1 MNEKLQYASMLEI
14 PVNTCNI
21 TLQPLKKRKFR
32 KKKKTDT
39 EMVKNKLIEKVNTE
53 IQTEKIEENFENPV
67 DNLEVLPEE
76 NIERE
81 NYQTEY
87 SENKAKNKKKF
98 KFSVIGVQLTLI
110 GVLVATIFLTN
121 ALYADSGI
129 NVFLRSVFGSEQA
142 SVVDERTFDEFA
154 PVLSVGDSEVSLSDG
169 IMSFTGSG
177 SVYSPCDGTVSS
189 ITVNDD
195 GKYTI
200 EITHSTNFKTV
211 LSGIDYAYAGLD
223 QTVYGNIPV
232 GYVTESATMCFK
244 NQTGAVISDYQIVD
258 GSVVWA
264 V

>member
-1 MNEKLQYASMLEI
+1 MNRI
-14 PVNTCNI
+14 
-21 TLQPLKKRKFR
+21 
-32 KKKKTDT
+32 
-39 EMVKNKLIEKVNTE
+39 
-53 IQTEKIEENFENPV
+53 
-67 DNLEVLPEE
+67 
-76 NIERE
+76 
-81 NYQTEY
+81 
-87 SENKAKNKKKF
+87 KNKKKF

-129 NVFLRSVFGSEQA
+129 NVFLRSVFGNEQA

-154 PVLSVGDSEVSLSDG
+154 PVLSVGDSEVSLADG

-189 ITVNDD
+189 ITVNND

>member
-53 IQTEKIEENFENPV
+53 IQAEKIEENFENPV
-67 DNLEVLPEE
+67 DNLEVLPDE
-76 NIERE
+76 NIESE

-142 SVVDERTFDEFA
+142 SVVDERTFDEFV
-154 PVLSVGDSEVSLSDG
+154 PVLSVGDNEVSLSDG

>member
-21 TLQPLKKRKFR
+21 TLQPLKKRKLR

-67 DNLEVLPEE
+67 DNLEVVPDE
-76 NIERE
+76 NIEIE

-98 KFSVIGVQLTLI
+98 KFSIIGVQLTLI

-142 SVVDERTFDEFA
+142 SVVDERTFDEFT
-154 PVLSVGDSEVSLSDG
+154 PVLSIGDGEVSVTDG

-177 SVYSPCDGTVSS
+177 SVYSPCDGTVSA

-200 EITHSTNFKTV
+200 EITHSTNFKSV

-223 QTVYGNIPV
+223 QIVYGNIPV

-244 NQTGAVISDYQIVD
+244 NQMGAVISDYQIVD